1 MNSNKILKQRRLNFF
16 IICTLFLSLI
26 SISKCQ
32 PDTPEE
38 LDTVFCGGF
47 LKFSEDDPELKKKLD
62 YSKIQVQSYTKDMIL
77 KETSTLA
84 ASGYYFIP
92 VSEIKT
98 SLIIKISGPYG
109 MTFEPEQYVFDVQDD
124 KTIKDYCNKDIGFK
138 FVGFE
143 IDGQIST
150 FVKEDCSNLNLYIL
164 IKRIM

>member
-1 MNSNKILKQRRLNFF
+1 
-16 IICTLFLSLI
+16 
-26 SISKCQ
+26 
-32 PDTPEE
+32 
-38 LDTVFCGGF
+38 
-47 LKFSEDDPELKKKLD
+47 
-62 YSKIQVQSYTKDMIL
+62 MIL

-150 FVKEDCSNLNLYIL
+150 FGVNEGPKGIKLGIFNSEGKKLETTVTTEGGLFKFKPLYPDKKNYVIKPLEKEYMFDEKHKQFSFNININEKNSFKRTL
-164 IKRIM
+164 IIKGYELKGTI